1 MSFKYLITL
10 SSYLIAFCHAINV
23 AAQDTIPPEITID
36 ESQINTNY
44 PFGDPGLDWRY
55 KFIKEDTIAIELSC
69 IYSFPSE
76 YYFKIENVL
85 IEDDSGILNDTI
97 IVDTILFDESGYG
110 KLVQSIIAE
119 DNFGNISRFVFISE
133 FSGTEYLFD
142 VLGIKVGEIEVLNND
157 FPFTL
162 EKTNFELCDANNI
175 DVKLLYSKNGCT
187 GGTRIDW
194 YINNDR
200 VKINSDNISI
210 DISNEPDGI
219 ELAAE
224 GKYSNTN
231 FQNRVKINIQKISNQ
246 GIIEKYDPTC
256 LNSNDGIINLSPEA
270 FNVNWKHDGS
280 NTRFLNS
287 LNTGIYYVS
296 YTYKECEFT
305 DSIKLDPKKILSFE
319 ISDTTIDLNQNDT
332 IRITNTSVNIDE
344 SLWQIGDDSF
354 INNNKEFK
362 YVFKSP
368 GKIDIKLMD
377 NSGFCNDSIVKNV
390 RVEKS
395 TLVTYNSIPSVKIGP
410 NPFTDDL
417 NIDMEKSLDY
427 DITILG
433 IDGRVCYKNRF
444 FDMVNNKLNLSFLT
458 PGIYVLNI
466 NSTKNSEPVKDFKIV
481 KLVGN

>member
-1 MSFKYLITL
+1 MYFKKLNAIVSFVLTI
-10 SSYLIAFCHAINV
+10 SHAINV
-23 AAQDTIPPEITID
+23 SGQDTIPPKILID
-36 ESQINTNY
+36 ETQLKINYSIGT
-44 PFGDPGLDWRY
+44 FGDDVYYSPLSD
-55 KFIKEDTIAIELSC
+55 DTLEVTLSC
-69 IYSFPSE
+69 IYLFPE
-76 YYFKIENVL
+76 DYYFKLENAV
-85 IEDDSGILNDTI
+85 IVDDSGFYKDTI
-97 IVDTILFDESGYG
+97 TTDKIIFYENGYG
-110 KLVQSIIAE
+110 TVIQTIIAE
-119 DNFGNISRFVFISE
+119 DPSGNISKFVIISQIGSIYS
-133 FSGTEYLFD
+133 FNIISM
-142 VLGIKVGEIEVLNND
+142 KVGSDEILYDINTS
-157 FPFTL
+157 TL
-162 EKTNFELCDANNI
+162 EKTEVEICDVQNV
-175 DVKLLYSKNGCT
+175 DFKLIYSKNGCT
-187 GGTRIDW
+187 GGVKIDW
-194 YINNDR
+194 YINNDL
-200 VKINSDNISI
+200 VIVDSDNFSL
-210 DISNEPDGI
+210 DMRNESDAI

-224 GKYSNTN
+224 VKNS
-231 FQNRVKINIQKISNQ
+231 RLKINIQKISNQ

-305 DSIKLDPKKILSFE
+305 DSIKLNPKKILSFE